1 MGAERSTRDTA
12 RTAATLL
19 LSLGGRVHEHGLG
32 LLGLLRLGL
41 LLGLLVAALRVVAL
55 QAPLSITMI
64 IQRTTAFIF
73 SSLLILG
80 FAFFCLASFFNWL
93 FVSSLGAPSAGAG
106 AASTGF
112 GVSVDC
118 TSGVVLS
125 RSFHSSTLYVSIS
138 IGNKSVQR
146 LSGERIA
153 KVGKEQKTAHFRPL
167 SKRLPKRECFS
178 PEEKAQKSCVLKQT
192 GFTKCGRDSFCRS
205 RASIPKSSDP
215 VWRGA
220 WSMSPLPALPALASF
235 RSPFSTRD
243 RLVVFIRRCG
253 TCEAHCCHT
262 P

>member
-153 KVGKEQKTAHFRPL
+153 
-167 SKRLPKRECFS
+167 
-178 PEEKAQKSCVLKQT
+178 
-192 GFTKCGRDSFCRS
+192 
-205 RASIPKSSDP
+205 
-215 VWRGA
+215 
-220 WSMSPLPALPALASF
+220 
-235 RSPFSTRD
+235 
-243 RLVVFIRRCG
+243 
-253 TCEAHCCHT
+253 
-262 P
+262 

>member
-93 FVSSLGAPSAGAG
+93 FVS
-106 AASTGF
+106 
-112 GVSVDC
+112 
-118 TSGVVLS
+118 

-138 IGNKSVQR
+138 IENKSVQR

-178 PEEKAQKSCVLKQT
+178 PEEKAQKRCVLKQT
-192 GFTKCGRDSFCRS
+192 GFTMCGRDSSCRS
-205 RASIPKSSDP
+205 RASTPRSSDP

-220 WSMSPLPALPALASF
+220 WSMSPLPALPAPASF
-235 RSPFSTRD
+235 RSPLSTWD